1 MAGQIKRMI
10 ETIIR
15 ERANGNPVLE
25 NTTRTKLVIKG
36 FNPDKYTATSE
47 DDPAKIAELKVIAKD
62 MGITL

>member
-1 MAGQIKRMI
+1 MI